1 MNNLLKNKLAL
12 LGIGAVVIVV
22 GIAIFIFV
30 QNSKKASVVAGPEET
45 VEEQAIQMSP
55 EDIGLKLTSNRNNT
69 EVTMEITDVSKFNSF
84 EYEMNYDAEID
95 GEMVPRGAIGSG
107 NVEVGETTIKKEITI
122 GTCSSGKCK
131 YDTGVIKVSFVIR
144 LNLKDGQTGIVKADL
159 ALEE

>member
-1 MNNLLKNKLAL
+1 MKGILQNKIAL

-30 QNSKKASVVAGPEET
+30 QNSKKASVVEGPEET

-55 EDIGLKLTSNRNNT
+55 EDIGLKLTANSNNT

-107 NVEVGETTIKKEITI
+107 DVEVGETTIRKEITI

-131 YDTGVIKVSFVIR
+131 YDTGVAKVSFVIR
-144 LNLKDGQTGIVKADL
+144 LNLKDGQTGIVKDEL
-159 ALEE
+159 VLE